1 MSAIAENLRRQRL
14 PLLTIAACI
23 VGGAVAWVLISNATS
38 QHLTTPDHP
47 VAAPAVEQADWRLEY
62 TAEGRFGKLTEAQ
75 KARYAAQKEKVAVLV
90 QSVYDGIFLEPSR
103 LKDVLKSSFS
113 AAAADSIHTDKLG
126 FPNGATE
133 VRTTKRRAHVALDA
147 QTADFAIGR
156 IEVVAEA
163 KVNDRTV
170 DVAHRSTLWLERAD
184 AGWKVIAFDLEQ
196 GPAK

>member
-23 VGGAVAWVLISNATS
+23 VGGAIAWMLISSATS
-38 QHLTTPDHP
+38 EHLTNPDYP
-47 VAAPAVEQADWRLEY
+47 VAAPAVEQADWRVEY
-62 TAEGRFGKLTEAQ
+62 AAEGRFGKLTDAQ
-75 KARYAAQKEKVAVLV
+75 KARYAAQREKVAALV
-90 QSVYDGIFLEPSR
+90 QNIYDGIFLEPTR
-103 LKDVLKSSFS
+103 LNDVLKTSFS
-113 AAAADSIHTDKLG
+113 AAAAGSIHTDKLG

-133 VRTTKRRAHVALDA
+133 VRTIKRRAHVALDA

-163 KVNDRTV
+163 TVDDRTV
-170 DVAHRSTLWLERAD
+170 DVAHKSTLWLERAD